1 MSDDS
6 VAQLVEQLT
15 LNQWVVGSSP
25 TGVTELNAKWLIRKP
40 FGFFCYF
47 NHWLSPC
54 GANANFTNYVNDVT
68 GTPATSQVILT
79 QVLHLSHASEGVPR
93 EKLTVIFLN
102 S

>member
-1 MSDDS
+1 MGRGFESHRGHGIER
-6 VAQLVEQLT
+6 Q
-15 LNQWVVGSSP
+15 VV
-25 TGVTELNAKWLIRKP
+25 NKKAIWL
-40 FGFFCYF
+40 FCCAWPLAFY
-47 NHWLSPC
+47 PC

-68 GTPATSQVILT
+68 GTPATSQVVLT